1 MELITLNNNQ
11 FISEDEIV
19 NNNSNFI
26 EANTKCVTL
35 NHIKKECIVPVY
47 SDNSLSISHA
57 NFIEATKDVVNSVFS
72 NEQISAP
79 NIRVSHIIKG
89 RVPSA
94 INKTLKELLPHEKTI
109 YYQRCAFIIEIPSL
123 RENVNKNQLSL
134 TIGGVRAL
142 NQENLYSRRT
152 LERFK
157 VFIGYKN
164 KVCTNLC
171 ISTDGIL
178 VDVRVGSIQELKQ
191 KIYELIKSFN
201 KDKFLGELE
210 RISKFQLEENKFSHL
225 IGKMKMYQFLNKEEK
240 VDKLTLLMNDNQI
253 STTVK
258 NYYNDPNFKRDS
270 NGKINLWKLYNLFT
284 SANKSSYI
292 DSNLE
297 RNVNTFEFVTGLANS
312 LQNNTYN
319 WFLTKL

>member
-1 MELITLNNNQ
+1 MELVAVNNNQ

-47 SDNSLSISHA
+47 SDNNLSISHA
-57 NFIEATKDVVNSVFS
+57 NFIEATMNVVNSVFS

-79 NIRVSHIIKG
+79 NIRVSHTIKG

-94 INKTLKELLPHEKTI
+94 IAKTVKELLPHEKTI

-123 RENVNKNQLSL
+123 RENVNNNQLSL

-178 VDVRVGSIQELKQ
+178 VDIKVGSTQELKQ
-191 KIYELIKSFN
+191 KIYELIVSFD
-201 KDKFLGELE
+201 KDKFLGEME
-210 RISKFQLEENKFSHL
+210 RISKFHLEENQFSHL
-225 IGKMKMYQFLNKEEK
+225 IGKMKMYQFLNKGEK

-258 NYYNDPNFKRDS
+258 NYYNDPNFKRDA
-270 NGKINLWKLYNLFT
+270 NGNINLCQLYNLFT
-284 SANKSSYI
+284 GANKSSYI

-297 RNVNTFEFVTGLANS
+297 RNANIFEFITGLANS

-319 WFLTKL
+319 WFLTK

>member
-1 MELITLNNNQ
+1 MELVAVNNNQ

-19 NNNSNFI
+19 SNKSNFI

-47 SDNSLSISHA
+47 SDNNLSISHA

-79 NIRVSHIIKG
+79 NIRVSHQIKG

-94 INKTLKELLPHEKTI
+94 ITKTVKELLSHEKTI

-123 RENVNKNQLSL
+123 RENVNNNLLSL

-258 NYYNDPNFKRDS
+258 NYYNDPNFKRDP
-270 NGKINLWKLYNLFT
+270 NGAINLWQLYNLFT
-284 SANKSSYI
+284 EANKSSYI

-297 RNVNTFEFVTGLANS
+297 RNVNAFEFVTGLANS

-319 WFLTKL
+319 WFLTQK

>member
-1 MELITLNNNQ
+1 MELVVVNNNQ

-19 NNNSNFI
+19 TNNSNFI
-26 EANTKCVTL
+26 EANTKCVSL
-35 NHIKKECIVPVY
+35 YHIKKECIVPVY

-57 NFIEATKDVVNSVFS
+57 NFIEATMDVVNSVFS
-72 NEQISAP
+72 NEQISVP
-79 NIRVSHIIKG
+79 NIRVSHTIKG

-94 INKTLKELLPHEKTI
+94 ISKTVKELLPHEKTI

-123 RENVNKNQLSL
+123 RENVNNNQLSL

-142 NQENLYSRRT
+142 NQENLYSKRT
-152 LERFK
+152 LEKFK

-171 ISTDGIL
+171 VATEGLLI
-178 VDVRVGSIQELKQ
+178 DVRVGSIQELKQ

-201 KDKFLGELE
+201 KDKFLGEME
-210 RISKFQLEENKFSHL
+210 RISKFQLEENQFSHL
-225 IGKMKMYQFLNKEEK
+225 IGKMKMYQFLNKDEK

-258 NYYNDPNFKRDS
+258 NYYNDPNFRRDS
-270 NGKINLWKLYNLFT
+270 NGKINLYKLYNILT
-284 SANKSSYI
+284 GANKSSYI

>member
-1 MELITLNNNQ
+1 MELVAVNNNQ
-11 FISEDEIV
+11 FISEEEIV
-19 NNNSNFI
+19 SNNSNFI

-47 SDNSLSISHA
+47 SDNNLSISHA
-57 NFIEATKDVVNSVFS
+57 NFIEATMDVVNSVFS

-79 NIRVSHIIKG
+79 NIRVSHTIKG
-89 RVPSA
+89 RIPSA
-94 INKTLKELLPHEKTI
+94 ISKTVKELLPHEKTI

-123 RENVNKNQLSL
+123 RENVNNNQLSL

-178 VDVRVGSIQELKQ
+178 VDIKVGSIQEL
-191 KIYELIKSFN
+191 E
-201 KDKFLGELE
+201 
-210 RISKFQLEENKFSHL
+210 
-225 IGKMKMYQFLNKEEK
+225 
-240 VDKLTLLMNDNQI
+240 
-253 STTVK
+253 
-258 NYYNDPNFKRDS
+258 
-270 NGKINLWKLYNLFT
+270 
-284 SANKSSYI
+284 
-292 DSNLE
+292 
-297 RNVNTFEFVTGLANS
+297 
-312 LQNNTYN
+312 
-319 WFLTKL
+319 

>member
-1 MELITLNNNQ
+1 MELIALNNNQ

-19 NNNSNFI
+19 SNKSNFI

-47 SDNSLSISHA
+47 SDNNLSISHA

-79 NIRVSHIIKG
+79 NIRVSHQIKG

-142 NQENLYSRRT
+142 NQENLYSKRT
-152 LERFK
+152 LEKFK

-171 ISTDGIL
+171 VSTDGLLI
-178 VDVRVGSIQELKQ
+178 DVRVGSIQELKQ

-210 RISKFQLEENKFSHL
+210 RISKFQLEENQFSHL
-225 IGKMKMYQFLNKEEK
+225 IGKMKMYQFLNKEDK

-258 NYYNDPNFKRDS
+258 NYYNDPNFRRDP
-270 NGKINLWKLYNLFT
+270 NGAINLWQLYNLFT
-284 SANKSSYI
+284 EANKSSYI